1 MAQVELK
8 SLETEKQSESFRD
21 SISTV
26 DAKGKRVWIY
36 PKKPKGNLH
45 RARAWFTVFLLTVL
59 FAGPF
64 VRINGQPLL
73 LLNIFKRK
81 FIIFGLVFW
90 PQDFHLFVLA
100 TLAFIVFIL
109 LFTAVFGRVWCG
121 WACPQTVFMEMVFRK
136 IEYLIEGDSRHQRAL
151 NQAPWTSG
159 KIFKKTLK
167 HTIFFLIAFLI
178 GNTFMAYIV
187 GSDQLIRIVTS
198 PPWEHWAGFTAVI
211 AFSALF
217 YWIFA
222 YFREQACV
230 LVCPYGRFQSVLLDP
245 NSIVVAYD
253 FKRGEPR
260 GKFSKRKSREN
271 LGDCIDCNQCVEVCP
286 TGIDIRNG
294 TQLECVNCTACID
307 ACNQVME
314 RVNLP
319 KGLIRYSSYK
329 SITEGKKR
337 ILTPRF
343 FGYSAIL
350 VVILLALGVLFLNRN
365 DIETTILRT
374 PGVLFQ
380 QLPNGDISNLYSV
393 KIVNKTFDELPV
405 QLQLKNISG
414 NIRIVGSDLVVPPDG
429 LTETA
434 FFVEIPRDQI
444 TTSNTHITIRVM
456 SNGKEVDEVK
466 TAFIGPGN

>member
-1 MAQVELK
+1 MAYVELK
-8 SLETEKQSESFRD
+8 SLESEKQSESFRD
-21 SISTV
+21 QISTV
-26 DAKGKRVWIY
+26 DKKGNRIWIY
-36 PKKPKGNLH
+36 PQKPKGNLH
-45 RARAWFTVFLLTVL
+45 TARAWFTVFLLTVF

-64 VRINGQPLL
+64 VNINGQPIL
-73 LLNIFKRK
+73 LLNIFERK

-100 TLAFIVFIL
+100 TLAFVVFIL
-109 LFTAVFGRVWCG
+109 LFTAVFGRIWCG

-136 IEYLIEGDSRHQRAL
+136 IEYLIEGDSRQQRTL
-151 NQAPWTSG
+151 NQAPWTSD
-159 KIFKKTLK
+159 KVFKKTLK
-167 HTIFFLIAFLI
+167 HSIFFLIAFLI

-187 GSDQLIRIVTS
+187 GSGALINIITS
-198 PPWEHWAGFTAVI
+198 PPWHHWAGFVAVV
-211 AFSALF
+211 AFSGLF

-222 YFREQACV
+222 SFREQACV

-260 GKFSKRKSREN
+260 GKFSKRRSRES

-307 ACNQVME
+307 ACNNVME
-314 RVNLP
+314 KVNLP
-319 KGLIRYSSYK
+319 KGLIRYSSYN
-329 SITEGKKR
+329 SIVEGKKHL
-337 ILTPRF
+337 LTPRF

-350 VVILLALGVLFLNRN
+350 AVILLALGLLFLNRSE
-365 DIETTILRT
+365 IETSIFRT
-374 PGVLFQ
+374 PGILFQ
-380 QLPNGDISNLYSV
+380 ELPNGDISNLYAV
-393 KIVNKTFDELPV
+393 KIVNKTFTELPV
-405 QLQLKNISG
+405 QLELKNVPG
-414 NIRIVGSDLVVPPDG
+414 KIRIIGSELVVPADG

-434 FFVEIPRDQI
+434 FFVEIPRDLI
-444 TTSNTHITIRVM
+444 TASNTQLTIRVI

-466 TAFIGPGN
+466 TAFIGPGK